1 METSRLLI
9 EGVGVDDIETLI
21 ESHKETK
28 EKEYKIRGPFI
39 MCEQKNRN
47 GRIYPME
54 VVEPE
59 VGRYIIDKVNT
70 FSAYGNADHP
80 DNNPTL
86 KLMDAAI
93 VTTKLVK
100 DGNLFIGEA
109 KILSTPSGRVLRNLM
124 DDGCR
129 LAVSTRGLGSLQN
142 GYVTNNF
149 RLLATDAVADPS
161 AIVAVVE
168 SIVEG
173 VEYIISGD
181 QLVAVNV
188 DKFKTE
194 LSKNG
199 TRNLANDL
207 HKFLES
213 LKTKL

>member
-9 EGVGVDDIETLI
+9 EGVGVEDIETLV

-54 VVEPE
+54 IVEPE
-59 VGRYIIDKVNT
+59 VGRYITEKVKT
-70 FSAYGNADHP
+70 FSAYGNIDHP
-80 DNNPTL
+80 VSDPTL

-93 VTTKLVK
+93 ITTKLVR
-100 DGNLFIGEA
+100 DRNLFLGEA

-142 GYVTNNF
+142 GYVSSNF
-149 RLLATDAVADPS
+149 KLLATDAVADPS
-161 AIVAVVE
+161 AVVAVVE

-173 VEYIISGD
+173 VEYIVSGD
-181 QLVAVNV
+181 QLVEISVSKLKQNLA
-188 DKFKTE
+188 KHG
-194 LSKNG
+194 SKN
-199 TRNLANDL
+199 LASDL
-207 HKFLES
+207 HNFLQS
-213 LKTKL
+213 LKTKI